1 MSRSTLY
8 LGGPALGAQVVPVN
22 AGSGVYGGQTG
33 SVLIKNCNAIPVDNA
48 DLTNKRYVDDT
59 VTSVINSIEGLGNIS
74 HTSLANITALVGDQ
88 TARGSILNNALVIQA
103 LENTLGMDI
112 ADNLGTGA
120 SGNTGTNVNTQ
131 FLPSLLRNPEVIE
144 SVTDFSLNAFLA
156 DVRRGDLDTKVP
168 DNSEPTL
175 ANHLN
180 NLYSINVDN
189 NTAIR
194 NIISANADGLTSRND
209 HSTIDS
215 QLGELYSQLAGENM
229 QITSRVN
236 SNLNEADG
244 TYSGYTNLDEQ
255 IGHIFQQLAGS
266 NTELEMHRGNSL
278 SIDGQLGLIFQQLAG
293 ADGNIYITN
302 RQGKDPEMNI
312 INNSIDLQI
321 GDLYNQLVGDI
332 AGGGLA
338 TRNSLV
344 TVDAQLG
351 NLYSQLV
358 GDDTGGLLT
367 TRGQSSVNVNSQLDE
382 VYTQLSGSNT
392 GLITTRLN
400 MNNLNSQMGNIYSNL
415 VGNADGGFL
424 TSENRF
430 TDLYNENNSVN
441 AQLGFLFLRLNQL
454 YEYFLNHNLNTAPP
468 TG

>member
-33 SVLIKNCNAIPVDNA
+33 SVLIKNCNAKPVDNA

-59 VTSVINSIEGLGNIS
+59 ITSVINSIEGLGNIS
-74 HTSLANITALVGDQ
+74 HSTLANITSLVGDQ

-103 LENTLGMDI
+103 LENSLGMDI

-175 ANHLN
+175 ADHLS

-189 NTAIR
+189 NTVINGKISTSGSVTTR
-194 NIISANADGLTSRND
+194 NSNE
-209 HSTIDS
+209 TIDS
-215 QLGELYSQLAGENM
+215 QLGELYSQLTGDDSGETL
-229 QITSRVN
+229 ITSRQATENVN
-236 SNLNEADG
+236 D
-244 TYSGYTNLDEQ
+244 
-255 IGHIFQQLAGS
+255 
-266 NTELEMHRGNSL
+266 
-278 SIDGQLGLIFQQLAG
+278 
-293 ADGNIYITN
+293 
-302 RQGKDPEMNI
+302 
-312 INNSIDLQI
+312 
-321 GDLYNQLVGDI
+321 
-332 AGGGLA
+332 
-338 TRNSLV
+338 
-344 TVDAQLG
+344 QLG

-358 GDDTGGLLT
+358 GVDTGGSLT

-392 GLITTRLN
+392 GLITTRLTI
-400 MNNLNSQMGNIYSNL
+400 NNLNSQIGNIYANL
-415 VGNADGGFL
+415 VGNADGGTL
-424 TSENRF
+424 TSTNRF

-441 AQLGFLFLRLNQL
+441 AQLGFLFLRLNEL